1 MNVLIVEDEIKIRQ
15 LLTYRFIFWDFEV
28 ESVSTK
34 KEALGLIIKKEFD
47 LVLLDIFLPDGLGY
61 QIIPKIREIHP
72 ETKIITMTGS
82 NTKELEAKTREY
94 GVEYYLIKPFEI
106 ENLERIVK
114 YIRSNAHGTPV

>member
-1 MNVLIVEDEIKIRQ
+1 MDVLIVEDDIKVNR
-15 LLTYRFIFWDFEV
+15 LLTKKFIRWDFGV

-34 KEALGLIIKKEFD
+34 KEALELIVNKEFD

-61 QIIPKIREIHP
+61 HIIPKIREIQP

-82 NTKELEAKTREY
+82 NTKEMEAKIREC

-106 ENLERIVK
+106 DNLERIVK
-114 YIRSNAHGTPV
+114 FIRSNARRDS